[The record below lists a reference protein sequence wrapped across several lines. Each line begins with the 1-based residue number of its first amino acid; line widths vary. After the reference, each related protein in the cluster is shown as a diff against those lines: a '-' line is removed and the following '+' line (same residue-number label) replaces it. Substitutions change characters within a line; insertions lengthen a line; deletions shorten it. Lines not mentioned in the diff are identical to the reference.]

1 MSKNV
6 IRVLVADDHPIVRRG
21 LSAEINLD
29 VGMQVVGMA
38 RDGVEAVALA
48 RSLHPDVILMDI
60 VMPHKNGVEAISEIV
75 KEDPQARILVLTSFS
90 EDDKIYA
97 AIKAGAMGYILKD
110 RHPEDVLK
118 AIRETY
124 QGTPHLNP
132 NIARRL
138 FRELRE
144 QDEQP
149 PEELLTDRQLE
160 ILRFVAR
167 GVPNR
172 TIAEA
177 LGVQEATVRA
187 HVSNI
192 LSKLDLTNRSQLVL
206 YAVRK
211 KLIDVDSTQ
220 PFAEEDDQD

>member
-1 MSKNV
+1 MTKNV

-38 RDGVEAVALA
+38 RDGEEAVNLA
-48 RSLHPDVILMDI
+48 RSLRPDVILMDI
-60 VMPHKNGVEAISEIV
+60 VMPHMNGVEAITHIIQ
-75 KEDPQARILVLTSFS
+75 EDPQARILVLTSFS

-124 QGTPHLNP
+124 QGIPHLNP

-144 QDEQP
+144 QDEHTPQ
-149 PEELLTDRQLE
+149 EVLTGRQME
-160 ILRFVAR
+160 ILRYVAQ
-167 GVPNR
+167 GAPNR
-172 TIAEA
+172 AIAEA

-211 KLIDVDSTQ
+211 KLVDVDPSE
-220 PFAEEDDQD
+220 PLSLDSEND